1 MRQPACFRPVCTG
14 QDRINPGIFAG
25 YDELPEAVRTAILNS
40 LPATA
45 NICAEIEKMEP
56 GQLLTLLVLISEE
69 MRGEA
74 VNTSFNYSAISN
86 IRGTKLLVDDQLMAA
101 MGLNLKRSIEGVYED
116 QLAELMGSY

>member
-14 QDRINPGIFAG
+14 QDRINPGIFAD
-25 YDELPEAVRTAILNS
+25 YDELSEAVRTAILNS

-45 NICAEIEKMEP
+45 NNCAEIEKMEP

-101 MGLNLKRSIEGVYED
+101 MGLNLKRSKEGAHED
-116 QLAELMGSY
+116 QLAELMASR